1 MRPNRKWATAVAAL
15 VLILTVVGTAS
26 AATVSTVYSN
36 IPIIL
41 PGNLPSFAFEARSA
55 SEFGGLVELGTGA
68 RTNPVVTVT
77 MSSWGCQNGG
87 WNTDNCVTTP
97 GAVFSEPITLNVY
110 AVNPVDHSVG
120 DLLAS
125 DTQTFKIPYRPSADT
140 NCTGADAGKWYDTTD
155 STCYNGLAH
164 NISWDLG
171 GQSVTLPDQVI
182 VSVMYNTRDWGYP
195 PIGYGAPC
203 HSRSGG
209 CGYDALNVAV
219 VNAPFVGTDPLPD
232 SAYLS
237 SFWTGAYCSGT
248 ALGIFRLDS
257 GCWDVANGW
266 GQPAIQIDTYAPQ
279 AGATGPTGATGATGA
294 TGPTGATGATGPTG
308 ATGATGATGPTGATG
323 ATGPTGATGA
333 TGATGPTGATG
344 ATGATGSTG
353 STGSTGASGSTGSTG
368 STGTTGADGATGPT
382 GAAGPAGTN
391 GTNGTASPAV
401 KVQATPQT
409 KIAKAKI
416 RARKRTASFRFSGS
430 GGKGKLSF
438 QCRLDKGKYKTCR
451 SGKSYKHLKRGKH
464 VFRVRAKDASGKLDQ
479 TPATRKFKI

>member
-15 VLILTVVGTAS
+15 VLILTVAGTAS

-77 MSSWGCQNGG
+77 MSSWGCQSGG
-87 WNTDNCVTTP
+87 WSTDNCVTTP
-97 GAVFSEPITLNVY
+97 GAVFSESITLNIY
-110 AVNPVDHSVG
+110 AVGPLDSVG
-120 DLLAS
+120 NLLAS
-125 DTQTFKIPYRPSADT
+125 DTQTFKIPYRPSA
-140 NCTGADAGKWYDTTD
+140 AGSSVCSGTDWYGSNARKWSDGTACYDD
-155 STCYNGLAH
+155 LEH

-171 GQSVTLPDQVI
+171 GQSVTLPDEVI
-182 VSVMYNTRDWGYP
+182 VSVMYNTSDWGYQ
-195 PIGYGAPC
+195 PIGDVAPC
-203 HSRSGG
+203 HSRPGG
-209 CGYDALNVAV
+209 DVCGYDSLNVALV
-219 VNAPFVGTDPLPD
+219 TTPPLVGIDPLPA
-232 SAYLS
+232 SAYVS

-257 GCWDVANGW
+257 GCWDVAPASPGTPW

-279 AGATGPTGATGATGA
+279 AGATGPTGATGAD
-294 TGPTGATGATGPTG
+294 G
-308 ATGATGATGPTGATG
+308 ATGATGATGP
-323 ATGPTGATGA
+323 
-333 TGATGPTGATG
+333 
-344 ATGATGSTG
+344 S
-353 STGSTGASGSTGSTG
+353 
-368 STGTTGADGATGPT
+368 

-409 KIAKAKI
+409 KIVKANI
-416 RARKRTASFRFSGS
+416 RARKHTASFRLSGS

-464 VFRVRAKDASGKLDQ
+464 VFRVRAKDASGKLDP